1 MGRGWKRVGW
11 AEKRIKPLGI
21 KRAQETLAI
30 LIALFHQLPVLI
42 DRHSSANRPQRRRQ
56 VSLPD
61 SLEQTCQW
69 RTNGSWQTAHT
80 HIEAN
85 AAFAGIASEHAL
97 IGRKTICA
105 HQANIE
111 PYPFGHIGR
120 VPGLN
125 ESATRAQDLGRLFHR
140 TAYSRSNRKHA
151 IISIHTDTQ
160 ASKRDG
166 SGIGP
171 GNRRY

>member
-42 DRHSSANRPQRRRQ
+42 DRQSSANRPQRRRQ

-69 RTNGSWQTAHT
+69 RTNDSWQTAHT

-85 AAFAGIASEHAL
+85 AAFAGIASEKTL
-97 IGRKTICA
+97 IGRKTIRA

-111 PYPFGHIGR
+111 SYRFCHIGR

-125 ESATRAQDLGRLFHR
+125 ESATCAQDLGCLFYR
-140 TAYSRSNRKHA
+140 TANSRSNRKHT
-151 IISIHTDTQ
+151 IVGIHADPQ
-160 ASKRDG
+160 AGKRDG
-166 SGIGP
+166 G
-171 GNRRY
+171 

>member
-11 AEKRIKPLGI
+11 AEKRIKTLGI

-42 DRHSSANRPQRRRQ
+42 DRQRSTNRLQRRRQ

-69 RTNGSWQTAHT
+69 RTNGSWQAAHT
-80 HIEAN
+80 QIEAN
-85 AAFAGIASEHAL
+85 AAFAGIASEKTL

-111 PYPFGHIGR
+111 PYRFGNIGR
-120 VPGLN
+120 VPGRN
-125 ESATRAQDLGRLFHR
+125 FSA
-140 TAYSRSNRKHA
+140 
-151 IISIHTDTQ
+151 
-160 ASKRDG
+160 
-166 SGIGP
+166 
-171 GNRRY
+171 

>member
-1 MGRGWKRVGW
+1 MGRGWKRVGG

-21 KRAQETLAI
+21 KRGEETLAI

-69 RTNGSWQTAHT
+69 RTNGSGQTAHT
-80 HIEAN
+80 QIEAN
-85 AAFAGIASEHAL
+85 AALAGIASEKTL
-97 IGRKTICA
+97 IGRKTIHA

-111 PYPFGHIGR
+111 SYRFGDIGR
-120 VPGLN
+120 VPGRN
-125 ESATRAQDLGRLFHR
+125 
-140 TAYSRSNRKHA
+140 
-151 IISIHTDTQ
+151 
-160 ASKRDG
+160 
-166 SGIGP
+166 
-171 GNRRY
+171 